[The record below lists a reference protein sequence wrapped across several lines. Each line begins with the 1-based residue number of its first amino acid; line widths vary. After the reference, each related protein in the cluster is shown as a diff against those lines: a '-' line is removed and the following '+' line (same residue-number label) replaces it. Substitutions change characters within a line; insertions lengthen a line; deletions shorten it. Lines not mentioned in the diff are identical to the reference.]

1 MGKSAS
7 ISLSFNISIKLLL
20 YPKFYNCFHS
30 LNSDSTSY
38 ATLYAISSLYTY
50 DSPVQY
56 SPTASQHET
65 SEWLGA
71 SLGHSG
77 QIFHGLSV
85 WDSIFC
91 RRLCNWRIHTIE
103 GHGSKLL
110 AKLGTLDMV
119 WTNDLF
125 FKLCNGKICWNLSIR
140 WIYSDGH
147 YRGKRMASMV
157 L

>member
-1 MGKSAS
+1 MLLGKSAR

-125 FKLCNGKICWNLSIR
+125 F
-140 WIYSDGH
+140 
-147 YRGKRMASMV
+147 
-157 L
+157 